1 MNPCI
6 PRVAAAQ
13 LCSSSL
19 NYILSDS
26 FFNSSHSIWLGCFG
40 PTILDIDTTETT
52 FKTLKNVC
60 NRTSLSNS
68 WGYQNST
75 HPQCEACFYNRIE
88 LRAKQVNGI
97 SVKAQNEKILAQS
110 RLKDTVAYTTARN
123 KWFKEIGVAEIDHKH
138 TYLDGYYLI
147 NISADALSTHRLFVS
162 LRPNDVVYFGSSLAS
177 DNVPDKFVNSCKIRL
192 CRTEILPLHC
202 EIETRGNMIT
212 VDVKQNAIVCIN
224 GLRVS
229 SSKHS
234 IEIGDLLLLGFG
246 CLFRVHAGDIPGSDA
261 RCATYTPPTSKR
273 GSDRHAKRAWDEAL
287 QGLHHD
293 IFSGLSRYQGTTT
306 TPWERTKV
314 QNLLFELN
322 HMVLEGN
329 FVRLRS
335 R

>member
-1 MNPCI
+1 M
-6 PRVAAAQ
+6 
-13 LCSSSL
+13 
-19 NYILSDS
+19 
-26 FFNSSHSIWLGCFG
+26 
-40 PTILDIDTTETT
+40 
-52 FKTLKNVC
+52 
-60 NRTSLSNS
+60 
-68 WGYQNST
+68 
-75 HPQCEACFYNRIE
+75 
-88 LRAKQVNGI
+88 
-97 SVKAQNEKILAQS
+97 
-110 RLKDTVAYTTARN
+110 
-123 KWFKEIGVAEIDHKH
+123 
-138 TYLDGYYLI
+138 
-147 NISADALSTHRLFVS
+147 
-162 LRPNDVVYFGSSLAS
+162 
-177 DNVPDKFVNSCKIRL
+177 PDKFVNSCKIRL

-202 EIETRGNMIT
+202 EIETRGDMIT

>member
-1 MNPCI
+1 
-6 PRVAAAQ
+6 
-13 LCSSSL
+13 
-19 NYILSDS
+19 
-26 FFNSSHSIWLGCFG
+26 
-40 PTILDIDTTETT
+40 
-52 FKTLKNVC
+52 
-60 NRTSLSNS
+60 
-68 WGYQNST
+68 
-75 HPQCEACFYNRIE
+75 
-88 LRAKQVNGI
+88 
-97 SVKAQNEKILAQS
+97 
-110 RLKDTVAYTTARN
+110 
-123 KWFKEIGVAEIDHKH
+123 
-138 TYLDGYYLI
+138 
-147 NISADALSTHRLFVS
+147 
-162 LRPNDVVYFGSSLAS
+162 
-177 DNVPDKFVNSCKIRL
+177 
-192 CRTEILPLHC
+192 
-202 EIETRGNMIT
+202 MIT

-246 CLFRVHAGDIPGSDA
+246 CLFRVHAGYIPGSDA
-261 RCATYTPPTSKR
+261 
-273 GSDRHAKRAWDEAL
+273 RHAKRAWDEAL